1 MQWYPNLRVRTLT
14 VTAFLGL
21 LLAGCATPPEKLRGE
36 FPDLA
41 PDEVDAEDTGTT
53 VRWGGAV
60 LEVDPEADRTC
71 IQILGQPL
79 DSRGRPRENAA
90 GGHRFLACRDSF
102 IEPAAYP
109 EGRSLTVIGTL
120 SGFEQRPVGEYDY
133 RFPVI
138 TLDSIHLWPK
148 ALATRYRPSYYGS
161 FGYFGHSRH
170 RYYFNPRFYHE
181 GSRQQ

>member
-1 MQWYPNLRVRTLT
+1 MQWHRD
-14 VTAFLGL
+14 LGVAAVL
-21 LLAGCATPPEKLRGE
+21 GVLLAGCATPPDKLRGD

-41 PDEVDAEDTGTT
+41 PGEVETEDTATT

-60 LEVDPEADRTC
+60 LAVAPEAERTC

-79 DSRGRPRENAA
+79 DARGRPRENAS

-109 EGRSLTVIGTL
+109 QGRSVTVVGRLT
-120 SGFEQRPVGEYDY
+120 GFEKRPVGDYDY

-138 TLDSIHLWPK
+138 ALNTIHLWPQ
-148 ALATRYRPSYYGS
+148 AVDTSYRSSYYGS

-170 RYYFNPRFYHE
+170 RYYFNPRFHHHR
-181 GSRQQ
+181 SRHH